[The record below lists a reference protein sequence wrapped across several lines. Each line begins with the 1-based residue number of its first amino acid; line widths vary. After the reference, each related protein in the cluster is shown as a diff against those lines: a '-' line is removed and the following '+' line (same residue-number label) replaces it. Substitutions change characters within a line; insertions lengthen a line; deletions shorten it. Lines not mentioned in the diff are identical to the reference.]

1 MILVKDLE
9 DILELSNTTILELRK
24 KLKMKYVTEED
35 VEKLKRFAN
44 DIKKEQ
50 GKVTLS
56 TINRFLID
64 HKLEDYR

>member
-9 DILELSNTTILELRK
+9 DILGLSCTTILELRK
-24 KLKMKYVTEED
+24 KLKINDVTAES
-35 VEKLKRFAN
+35 VEKLNRFAN
-44 DIKKEQ
+44 DIKREQ